1 MDIQPRLKLAALG
14 EFGSSELKE
23 VNMTKKYFLS
33 FLALVLS
40 FVVFMPS
47 SAKTNMNTQEADV
60 RSIRELERMAR
71 EAAEAKDL
79 DRYVSFYADDA
90 VLFWPGA
97 PMVTGRAAIREFMQ
111 VFLSMPAFSL
121 SFETAKVEVS
131 RAGDLAYSYG
141 TNKVTLVDPNGKRMK
156 DRGKYLTVYRKQPD
170 GTWKVVVDI
179 GNSDLPAPI
188 PE

>member
-1 MDIQPRLKLAALG
+1 MKRPI
-14 EFGSSELKE
+14 
-23 VNMTKKYFLS
+23 
-33 FLALVLS
+33 LVLS
-40 FVVFMPS
+40 IFALGVLVYAGCNKEKPADQPPPNG
-47 SAKTNMNTQEADV
+47 AKVNTRDADV
-60 RSIRELERMAR
+60 QSIRELEHRAR

-97 PMVTGRAAIREFMQ
+97 PMVKGRAAIREFMQ
-111 VFLSMPAFSL
+111 VFLSMPAFLL

-141 TNKVTLVDPNGKRMK
+141 TNRVTLVDPNGKRMK
-156 DRGKYLTVYRKQPD
+156 DRGKYLTVYKKQTD
-170 GTWKVVVDI
+170 GTWKVVADI
-179 GNSDLPAPI
+179 GNSDLVAPV